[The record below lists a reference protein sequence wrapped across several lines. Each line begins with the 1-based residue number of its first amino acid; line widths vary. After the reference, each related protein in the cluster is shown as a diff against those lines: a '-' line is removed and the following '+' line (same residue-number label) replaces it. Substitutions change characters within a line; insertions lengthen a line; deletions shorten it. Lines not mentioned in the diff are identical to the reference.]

1 MAIVERSLTYINNQ
15 LLGKNTWLQWAP
27 AEIVDRWEWAD
38 HYSALASDNK
48 EYWRQR
54 ADGIGGST
62 PTYLTVP
69 LANRIGKTSANLL
82 FGENPTIALTD
93 EADNARL
100 AEIIKLNR
108 LHSKLKRAAEG
119 SSIVGGIYGLSY
131 IDTRTPRGKKTSLL
145 RFVPERRVV
154 PQFANDDELIT
165 LTLVTE
171 FADNKIGGS
180 SEVWRLLERHE
191 PGLIINELYHGTR
204 TELGKQVDLSALKQ
218 TEGLVPQLSTGL
230 VDLDAVYIPNHLG
243 ANSHF
248 GQSDL
253 HGIEDLLLAVNETL
267 TVAQD
272 DVRAG
277 AATIFARRDL
287 LNESGNLAEGTR
299 VVPVELEEGGD
310 DEKPMLETVQ
320 PQVRAEQFQNWQNFL
335 IDLTLMAS
343 GYAPQSL
350 GRNVE
355 GGAESGTARRLM
367 MHHTLIEM
375 AGKAKLWEDGLSHLL
390 DVARQLD
397 AQNYEGKPAVSW
409 NDLEAPI
416 SIELADGMP
425 EDIREMAT
433 AVRDLRGAGA
443 MSVEEAVRYVMRG
456 RSEEDIQ
463 AEIDRLNGETT
474 AVVDRAAQAA
484 ADTAPTVQ
492 NILDNLGF

>member
-15 LLGKNTWLQWAP
+15 FLGKNTWLQWAP
-27 AEIVDRWEWAD
+27 AEIVNRWEWAD

-48 EYWRQR
+48 DYWRDR

-62 PTYLTVP
+62 PTYLTIP
-69 LANRIGKTSANLL
+69 IANRIARTSANLL
-82 FGENPTIALTD
+82 FGENPTISLEN
-93 EADNARL
+93 EADNDRL

-119 SSIVGGIYGLSY
+119 CSVVGGIYGLSY
-131 IDTRTPRGKKTSLL
+131 VDSRTPRGQKASLI
-145 RFVPERRVV
+145 RFIPERRAV
-154 PQFANDDELIT
+154 PEFANDDELIA

-171 FADNKIGGS
+171 YTDDKLGAS

-191 PGLIINELYHGTR
+191 PGRIINELYHGTR
-204 TELGKQVDLSALKQ
+204 TELGKAVDLSSLRQ
-218 TEGLVPQLSTGL
+218 TEGLVPELSTGL
-230 VDLDAVYIPNHLG
+230 DDLDAVYIPNHLG
-243 ANSHF
+243 ANSHY
-248 GQSDL
+248 GVSDL
-253 HGIEDLLLAVNETL
+253 YGIEDLLLAVNETL

-320 PQVRAEQFQNWQNFL
+320 PQVRAESFQNWQNFL

-350 GRNVE
+350 GRNVD

-397 AQNYEGKPAVSW
+397 AQDYEGKPAQSW
-409 NDLEAPI
+409 SDLEAPI

-463 AEIDRLNGETT
+463 AEIDRLQGEET

-484 ADTAPTVQ
+484 ADTAPTVE